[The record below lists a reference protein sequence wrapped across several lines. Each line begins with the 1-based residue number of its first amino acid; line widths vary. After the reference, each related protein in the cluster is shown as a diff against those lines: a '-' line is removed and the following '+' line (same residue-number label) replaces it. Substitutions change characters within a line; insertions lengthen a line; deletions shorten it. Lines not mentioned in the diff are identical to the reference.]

1 MKMFYCPKC
10 DKLEINFKFKNLN
23 EERELHTFSNIRDG
37 WGMPINHIICRNC
50 GNLLA
55 GVMTLRKNDKD
66 EIEYLQ
72 MEWDRTRAKCK
83 KKAKKKMKKNG
94 GFYPYE
100 YEMKERKKLIK
111 KMEDSNL
118 FSRTELCLEDFR
130 PICLIIARLI
140 AALIVAILSIDAIKL
155 YLKPETMEKMTR
167 VYELAMS
174 V

>member
-1 MKMFYCPKC
+1 MSKKKKKKQKKE
-10 DKLEINFKFKNLN
+10 KLLYEVDNSLN
-23 EERELHTFSNIRDG
+23 AQYMGL
-37 WGMPINHIICRNC
+37 
-50 GNLLA
+50 
-55 GVMTLRKNDKD
+55 KD

-118 FSRTELCLEDFR
+118 FSRTESSLEDLR

>member
-1 MKMFYCPKC
+1 MSKKKKKKQKKE
-10 DKLEINFKFKNLN
+10 KLLYEVDNSLN
-23 EERELHTFSNIRDG
+23 AQYMGL
-37 WGMPINHIICRNC
+37 
-50 GNLLA
+50 
-55 GVMTLRKNDKD
+55 KD

-118 FSRTELCLEDFR
+118 FSRTESCLEDLR

-155 YLKPETMEKMTR
+155 YLKPETIEKMTR

>member
-1 MKMFYCPKC
+1 MSKKKKKQKKE
-10 DKLEINFKFKNLN
+10 KLLYEVDNSLN
-23 EERELHTFSNIRDG
+23 AQYVGL
-37 WGMPINHIICRNC
+37 
-50 GNLLA
+50 
-55 GVMTLRKNDKD
+55 KD

-94 GFYPYE
+94 GCYPYE
-100 YEMKERKKLIK
+100 YELKERKKLIK

-118 FSRTELCLEDFR
+118 FSRTESCLEDLR

>member
-1 MKMFYCPKC
+1 MSKKKKKKQKKE
-10 DKLEINFKFKNLN
+10 KLLYEVDNSLN
-23 EERELHTFSNIRDG
+23 AQYMGL
-37 WGMPINHIICRNC
+37 
-50 GNLLA
+50 
-55 GVMTLRKNDKD
+55 KD

-118 FSRTELCLEDFR
+118 FSRTESCLEDLR

>member
-1 MKMFYCPKC
+1 MSKKKKKKQKKE
-10 DKLEINFKFKNLN
+10 KLLYEVDNSLN
-23 EERELHTFSNIRDG
+23 AQYMGL
-37 WGMPINHIICRNC
+37 
-50 GNLLA
+50 
-55 GVMTLRKNDKD
+55 KD

-118 FSRTELCLEDFR
+118 FSRTESCLEDLR

-155 YLKPETMEKMTR
+155 YLKPETMDKMTR

>member
-1 MKMFYCPKC
+1 MSKKKKKQKKE
-10 DKLEINFKFKNLN
+10 KLLYEVDNSLN
-23 EERELHTFSNIRDG
+23 AQYMGL
-37 WGMPINHIICRNC
+37 
-50 GNLLA
+50 
-55 GVMTLRKNDKD
+55 KD

-100 YEMKERKKLIK
+100 YELKERKKLIK

-118 FSRTELCLEDFR
+118 FSRTESCLEDLR

>member
-1 MKMFYCPKC
+1 MSKKKKKKQKKEKILYEV
-10 DKLEINFKFKNLN
+10 DNSLN
-23 EERELHTFSNIRDG
+23 AQYMGL
-37 WGMPINHIICRNC
+37 
-50 GNLLA
+50 
-55 GVMTLRKNDKD
+55 KD

-118 FSRTELCLEDFR
+118 FSRTESCLEDLR

>member
-1 MKMFYCPKC
+1 MSKKKKKKQKKE
-10 DKLEINFKFKNLN
+10 KLLYEVDNSLN
-23 EERELHTFSNIRDG
+23 AQYMGLKE
-37 WGMPINHIICRNC
+37 
-50 GNLLA
+50 
-55 GVMTLRKNDKD
+55 

-118 FSRTELCLEDFR
+118 FSRTESCLEDLR

>member
-1 MKMFYCPKC
+1 MSKKKKKKQKKE
-10 DKLEINFKFKNLN
+10 KLLYEVDNSLN
-23 EERELHTFSNIRDG
+23 AQYMGL
-37 WGMPINHIICRNC
+37 
-50 GNLLA
+50 
-55 GVMTLRKNDKD
+55 KD

-100 YEMKERKKLIK
+100 YELKERKKLIK

-118 FSRTELCLEDFR
+118 FSRTESCLEDLR

>member
-1 MKMFYCPKC
+1 MSKKKKKKQKKE
-10 DKLEINFKFKNLN
+10 KLLYEVDNSLN
-23 EERELHTFSNIRDG
+23 AQYMGL
-37 WGMPINHIICRNC
+37 
-50 GNLLA
+50 
-55 GVMTLRKNDKD
+55 KD

-94 GFYPYE
+94 VFYPYE
-100 YEMKERKKLIK
+100 YELKERKKLIK

>member
-1 MKMFYCPKC
+1 MSKKKKKKQKKE
-10 DKLEINFKFKNLN
+10 KLLYEVDNSLN
-23 EERELHTFSNIRDG
+23 AQYMGL
-37 WGMPINHIICRNC
+37 
-50 GNLLA
+50 
-55 GVMTLRKNDKD
+55 KD

-100 YEMKERKKLIK
+100 YELKERKKLIK

-118 FSRTELCLEDFR
+118 FSRTELCLEDLR